1 MAEWALN
8 TFKTVRHV
16 VTNNNVGIYTAPIGV
31 AAIVLFA
38 QAVNIDPDNVRFV
51 TLIHS
56 RPINPD
62 GGAIDFQIINQG
74 PVIPNDAL
82 NLLNGRLV
90 LETNDELRCL
100 GNTTGD
106 VKVVVSILET
116 AKS

>member
-1 MAEWALN
+1 MAAVALN

-16 VTNNNVGIYTAPIGV
+16 VTDSNVGIYTAPIGV
-31 AAIVLFA
+31 ASIVLFA
-38 QAVNIDPDNVRFV
+38 QAVNLDPENVRFV
-51 TLIHS
+51 SLIHS